1 MLKYLKLENVG
12 PADEMELELGSRLNI
27 LTGDNGL
34 GKSFL
39 LDVAWFV
46 NTGSWPRD
54 VNPGV
59 VGGYMARPRRIKDE
73 GKIFFVYKP
82 RTYINLPKDHIWG
95 GEFGFNRE
103 TQRWGSSSNL
113 HAMRRL
119 PCIYSMADGSIAI
132 WDHLRNS
139 NGMFSLT
146 SETIERPKAF
156 VFSPEE
162 LWRGK
167 EGPDR
172 KRLIHGLIS
181 DWATWQKEKGESFQL
196 LVEILHV
203 LSPDPSEPLKLGE
216 LTRID
221 VNDLQ
226 DMPTI
231 VMPYGEE
238 VAIVHAASGIR
249 RILSLAYVLVWM
261 WTEHRRAAK
270 LFGEN
275 PTPEITF
282 LLDEVE
288 CHLSPKWQRKILPS
302 LLEAVRQLSDEIAI
316 QLIANTHSPLVMAS
330 LEPLFDPER
339 DRWFDLDMV
348 GENGH
353 SAVQLR
359 QRDFEIKGDVNNW
372 LMSRA
377 FDLKSTR
384 SEDAEV
390 ALNRANEALNTESV
404 TPDQLEEIQAE
415 LVRVLPPSDVFLAKW
430 DMIGRKK
437 GWWK

>member
-1 MLKYLKLENVG
+1 MLKYLKLENIG
-12 PADEMELELGSRLNI
+12 PADQMELELGSRLNI

-59 VGGYMARPRRIKDE
+59 VGGYMARPRRIKKE
-73 GKIFFVYKP
+73 AKISSRTQMPYTDISTGERTHSFDDFVFEVK
-82 RTYINLPKDHIWG
+82 NQKWG
-95 GEFGFNRE
+95 RKGNWPPG
-103 TQRWGSSSNL
+103 
-113 HAMRRL
+113 RR
-119 PCIYSMADGSIAI
+119 PTIYFMADGSVAI
-132 WDHLRNS
+132 WDDSRNFY
-139 NGMFSLT
+139 GLPPRKEE
-146 SETIERPKAF
+146 SEGQKAF

-172 KRLIHGLIS
+172 KRLIHGLIG
-181 DWATWQKEKGESFQL
+181 DWATWQKENGENFRL
-196 LVEILHV
+196 LVHILDV
-203 LSPDPSEPLKLGE
+203 LSPEPSEHLRPGE

-238 VAIVHAASGIR
+238 VPIVHAAAGIR

-261 WTEHRRAAK
+261 WTEHQRAAK

-275 PTPEITF
+275 PTLEITF

-288 CHLSPKWQRKILPS
+288 CHLSPKWQRKILPA
-302 LLEAVRQLSDEIAI
+302 LMEAVKELSAELTV

-330 LEPLFDPER
+330 LEPLFNPEQ
-339 DRWFDLDMV
+339 DRWFDLDMD

-353 SAVQLR
+353 QTVKLQQQPFYKLGGA
-359 QRDFEIKGDVNNW
+359 EEW
-372 LMSRA
+372 LTSVA
-377 FDLKSTR
+377 FDLDSTR
-384 SEDAEV
+384 SLPAEKVLFEVEQAMNSEGFDHEQAKVWSKRLAEV
-390 ALNRANEALNTESV
+390 
-404 TPDQLEEIQAE
+404 
-415 LVRVLPPSDVFLAKW
+415 LPEDDEFFTRWRYVGQKQ
-430 DMIGRKK
+430 
-437 GWWK
+437 GWLK